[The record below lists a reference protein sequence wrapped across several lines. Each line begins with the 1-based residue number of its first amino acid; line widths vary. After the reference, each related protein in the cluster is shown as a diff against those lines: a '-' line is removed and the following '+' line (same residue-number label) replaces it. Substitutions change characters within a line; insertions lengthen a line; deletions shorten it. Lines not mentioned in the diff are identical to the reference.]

1 MKKLLLLILVSCFCF
16 GLKAQADSGQPFSVF
31 SNGDE
36 SYDVTYNTNFVDVYF
51 ANGLHYLL
59 VYWIHIQGVK
69 GGTSRMECK
78 LRDQRYVSVHFTPP
92 ISHCVIECE
101 DGENPVFYFQKMF
114 DVLGTESNP
123 VERVYVKFN
132 AL

>member
-36 SYDVTYNTNFVDVYF
+36 SY
-51 ANGLHYLL
+51 
-59 VYWIHIQGVK
+59 
-69 GGTSRMECK
+69 E
-78 LRDQRYVSVHFTPP
+78 

-101 DGENPVFYFQKMF
+101 DGESPVFYFQKMF
-114 DVLGTESNP
+114 DLLGTESNP

>member
-1 MKKLLLLILVSCFCF
+1 MKKLLLLILVLCSS
-16 GLKAQADSGQPFSVF
+16 LSIKAQVDSGQQVSVF
-31 SNGDE
+31 SSEDE
-36 SYDVTYNTNFVDVYF
+36 SYDKTYNTNFVDVYF

-59 VYWIHIQGVK
+59 IYWIHIEGVK
-69 GGTSRMECK
+69 GGSSRMECK
-78 LRDQRYVSVHFTPP
+78 LRDQRYVDAHFVPP
-92 ISHCVIECE
+92 ISHCIIECE

>member
-1 MKKLLLLILVSCFCF
+1 MKKLLLLILVLCSNL
-16 GLKAQADSGQPFSVF
+16 GINAQVDCGQQVSVF
-31 SNGDE
+31 SSEDE

-59 VYWIHIQGVK
+59 VYWIHMEGVK
-69 GGTSRMECK
+69 GGSSRMEWK
-78 LRDQRYVSVHFTPP
+78 LRDQRYVDAHFTPP

-101 DGENPVFYFQKMF
+101 NGENPISYFKDMF
-114 DVLGTESNP
+114 NILGTESNP